1 VNVLVVLINYKTPAL
16 TLRALHA
23 VVAELDRL
31 PDSRVALID
40 NGSGDDSVPALEKGL
55 DAGALR
61 DRVDLLVS
69 PENRGFAGGVNLALI
84 PALRGPSPPRFV
96 YLLNSDA
103 LPAPGSVA
111 TLVRF
116 LEANPSAGIAGSY
129 IHGPD
134 GETHDTAFRFPG
146 VASQFEESLG
156 IGVVSRL
163 LDRYLVS
170 KPVPRVATRVDRLA
184 GASMLIRRE
193 VFDAIGA
200 YDENFFFYYE
210 ETDFCRRAAG
220 AGFAT
225 WYVPESR
232 VEHIGAASSGWKDL
246 AKPRAPYWWEGRRW
260 YFYKNHG
267 LLYLWAVN
275 LAWLAGFALG
285 EPRRRLMGRRGP
297 FPPRYFRDFLRHN
310 FGFRPLG
317 RGLPTPTP

>member
-16 TLRALHA
+16 TLRALRA
-23 VVAELDRL
+23 ALADVDRL
-31 PDSRVALID
+31 PGSRVALID
-40 NGSGDDSVPALEKGL
+40 NGSGDDSVPELAKALDGEG
-55 DAGALR
+55 LR

-69 PENRGFAGGVNLALI
+69 PTNRGFAGGVNLALV

-103 LPAPGSVA
+103 LPAPGA
-111 TLVRF
+111 IEKLVRF
-116 LEANPSAGIAGSY
+116 LEADPRAGIAGSY
-129 IHGPD
+129 IHGPG

-146 VASQFEESLG
+146 IASQFEESLG

-170 KPVPRVATRVDRLA
+170 KPVPRDAARVDWLA

-193 VFDAIGA
+193 VFDAIGS

-210 ETDFCRRAAG
+210 ETDFCRRAAQ

-232 VEHIGAASSGWKDL
+232 VEHIGAASSGWKDQS
-246 AKPRAPYWWEGRRW
+246 KPRAPYWWEGRRW

-275 LAWLAGFALG
+275 VAWLVGFLVG

-317 RGLPTPTP
+317 RGLPTHG

>member
-1 VNVLVVLINYKTPAL
+1 MNVLVVLINYKTPDL
-16 TLRALHA
+16 TLRALGA
-23 VVAELDRL
+23 TLAELDRL
-31 PDSRVALID
+31 PGSRVALID
-40 NGSGDDSVPALEKGL
+40 NGSGDDSVPTLEKAL
-55 DAGALR
+55 DAEGLH
-61 DRVDLLVS
+61 DRVDFLVS
-69 PENRGFAGGVNLALI
+69 PTNRGFAGGVNLALV

-103 LPAPGSVA
+103 LPAPGA
-111 TLVRF
+111 IAELVRF
-116 LEANPSAGIAGSY
+116 LESDPTAGIAGSY
-129 IHGPD
+129 IHGPG

-146 VASQFEESLG
+146 IASQFEESLG
-156 IGVVSRL
+156 IGVVSKL

-170 KPVPRVATRVDRLA
+170 KPVPRESARVDWLA

-210 ETDFCRRAAG
+210 ETDFCRRAAR

-225 WYVPESR
+225 WYLPASK
-232 VEHIGAASSGWKDL
+232 VEHIGAASSGWKDRS
-246 AKPRAPYWWEGRRW
+246 KPRASYWWEGRRY

-275 LAWLAGFALG
+275 VAWLVGFVIG

-310 FGFRPLG
+310 FAFRPLG
-317 RGLPTPTP
+317 RGLPAPG